1 MEPLIE
7 TVHYGDKTLTL
18 IGTNH
23 ASPTS
28 AQVVTETIEKL
39 QPDTV
44 CVELDENRYH
54 NRQNKKGWEETDIV
68 KVIRDHKVVLFLVQ
82 LFYGAFQK
90 KMAKKMD
97 APAAGGDMQAGLDAA
112 AKIGA
117 HLELID
123 RDIQVTFKK
132 MWRSLSVLGKIR
144 LPFMAMDGIDDEKL
158 DEDKLEDFYQSD
170 LVDTTFLSLKE
181 SLPGPYAELITNRDS
196 YLSMKIKNA
205 PGKNIV
211 AVVGQ
216 AHLPGIIENLP
227 QDFDLVA
234 MDTIPPKKWTSK
246 LLGYLVPAVIVGLIA
261 WSFVAG
267 ADTGFQQLSIWLLWN
282 SGLAALFTLLSLGHP
297 LSVLV
302 AFVTAPI
309 GTLSPVM
316 AVGFFVA
323 LTEAWVRK
331 PRVKDFQDIQEDI
344 LHVKT
349 FMQNRALRILLLFIT
364 SSLGGALG
372 NLIGGLQIIRNLF

>member
-1 MEPLIE
+1 MEPEIK
-7 TVHYGDKTLTL
+7 TVTYHDKTITL

-23 ASPTS
+23 ASPES
-28 AQVVTETIEKL
+28 ASVVTETIERL
-39 QPDTV
+39 QPETV
-44 CVELDENRYH
+44 CIELDENRYQ
-54 NRQNKKGWEETDIV
+54 NRMNKKNWEETDII
-68 KVIRDHKVVLFLVQ
+68 KIIREHKVVLFLVQ

-90 KMAKKMD
+90 RMAKKMN
-97 APAAGGDMQAGLDAA
+97 APAAGGDMQAGLDTAG
-112 AKIGA
+112 KIGA
-117 HLELID
+117 KIELVD

-132 MWRSLSVLGKIR
+132 MWRSLSFLGKIR

-216 AHLPGIIENLP
+216 AHLAGIVEKLP
-227 QDFDLVA
+227 QEFDLVT
-234 MDTIPPKKWTSK
+234 MDTIPPKKWTSR
-246 LLGYLVPAVIVGLIA
+246 LLGYLVPAIIVGLIA

-267 ADTGFQQLSIWLLWN
+267 ADTGFQQLSIWILWN
-282 SGLAALFTLLSLGHP
+282 SGLAALFTLISMGHP
-297 LSVLV
+297 LSILV

-323 LTEAWVRK
+323 LTEAWVKK
-331 PRVKDFQDIQEDI
+331 PRVKDFQNIQEDI

-349 FMQNRALRILLLFIT
+349 FMHNRALHILLLFLT

-372 NLIGGLQIIRNLF
+372 NIIGGLQIIRNLF